1 MLAPRLLAVTGAAL
15 ILGSPAFGEETPR
28 RKPGLWEIAVLTAGQ
43 PSPALGQ
50 YCIDAKDDI
59 ARTNGTGV
67 AGADC
72 SEAAMKREGEG
83 WVSESVCA
91 LRSSTVTTRVVYS
104 GSFDSAY
111 EGQSHATYS
120 PPLYGRSEVK
130 ATIQA
135 KWTGACK

>member
-1 MLAPRLLAVTGAAL
+1 MLATRLAAFAGAAVAL
-15 ILGSPAFGEETPR
+15 SGAAFADDSPR
-28 RKPGLWEIAVLTAGQ
+28 RRPGLWEIAVLTAGQ
-43 PSPALGQ
+43 PSPAVGQ
-50 YCIDAKDDI
+50 YCIDAQDDI

-67 AGADC
+67 AGSEC
-72 SEAAMKREGEG
+72 SEAGIKREGDG

-91 LRSSTVTTRVVYS
+91 LRSSTVTTRVIYS
-104 GSFDSAY
+104 GSFEAAY

-135 KWTGACK
+135 RWIGACK